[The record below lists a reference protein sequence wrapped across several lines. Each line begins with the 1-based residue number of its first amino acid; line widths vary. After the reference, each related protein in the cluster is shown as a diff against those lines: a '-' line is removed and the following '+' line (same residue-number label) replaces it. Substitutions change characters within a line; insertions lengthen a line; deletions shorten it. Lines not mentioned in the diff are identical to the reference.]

1 MSLSLDAWRRAKA
14 ISQEEMADFLNISIV
29 TYRKWEKNPGQIKID
44 KAILIADK
52 LQIPLDDIVLS
63 TDTTT
68 SSTAED
74 KGG

>member
-14 ISQEEMADFLNISIV
+14 ISQEEMADFLNVSIV

-52 LQIPLDDIVLS
+52 LQIPLDDIILS
-63 TDTTT
+63 SDTTT
-68 SSTAED
+68 NSMAEA